1 VRYDKIT
8 KSVLV
13 ASSVSGNVDFGT
25 GLLTAAGSDTI
36 NLGLAKF
43 QP

>member
-1 VRYDKIT
+1 MKYT
-8 KSVLV
+8 LV

-25 GLLTAAGSDTI
+25 GLLTSVATDTS
-36 NLGLAKF
+36 NLGLAKL